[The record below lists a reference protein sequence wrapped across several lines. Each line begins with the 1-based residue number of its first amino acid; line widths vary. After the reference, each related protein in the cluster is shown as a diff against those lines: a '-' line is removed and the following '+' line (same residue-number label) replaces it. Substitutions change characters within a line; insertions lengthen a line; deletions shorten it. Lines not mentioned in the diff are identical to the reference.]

1 MKPPAPEATPEALDQ
16 RLAGLL
22 DAMIE
27 RVRGGQEPDV
37 EEVARQHPDLAD
49 ELRSLWG
56 TARVVEELVGPP
68 ATIVEADESISQT
81 AVRPTASP
89 GRIGDCELLE
99 ELGRGGMGLVYRARQ
114 DGLGRVVALK
124 ILLRGA
130 VAGGPDVARFRAE
143 AGSAAGLDHPHIVP
157 VYAVG
162 DHEGRPYFLMKLVEG
177 ETLAHRLA
185 AGPIPAREA
194 AELLAPIARAVEYAH
209 GRGVL
214 HRDLKPANILID
226 REGRPY
232 VADFGLAKRIDA
244 ESGLTHTGAI
254 VGTPGFM
261 APEQAAGSRGRI
273 GPAGDVYSLG
283 AILYQMLTG
292 RPPFQAASA
301 LDTLLLVREQDPLPP
316 RLLNPRVDRDLEM
329 IALKCLQKPPELRY
343 ASAAALADDLDAY
356 RAGEPISART
366 GRLSAVAG
374 RVLRETHH
382 AAVLENWGLLWMWH
396 SLVVLVLCLATN
408 ALQWRGV
415 DSPGPYLLIWTV
427 GLGAWAAIFWTLR
440 RRAGPVTFVERQIA
454 HLWAGSMIGCTLLF
468 VVEMLLRLPVLTLSP
483 VLALLSGMVF
493 LGKAGILSGALYIPS
508 AALFLTSALMALW
521 PSVGITIFGVVS
533 AACFFVPGLH
543 YHLRRVR
550 ANRLARGSR
559 EKPGEG
565 G

>member
-1 MKPPAPEATPEALDQ
+1 
-16 RLAGLL
+16 
-22 DAMIE
+22 
-27 RVRGGQEPDV
+27 
-37 EEVARQHPDLAD
+37 
-49 ELRSLWG
+49 
-56 TARVVEELVGPP
+56 
-68 ATIVEADESISQT
+68 
-81 AVRPTASP
+81 
-89 GRIGDCELLE
+89 
-99 ELGRGGMGLVYRARQ
+99 MGLVYRARQ

-143 AGSAAGLDHPHIVP
+143 AGSAARLDHPHIVP

-162 DHEGRPYFLMKLVEG
+162 DHGGRPYFLMKLVEG
-177 ETLAHRLA
+177 ETLARRLA

-194 AELLAPIARAVEYAH
+194 AELLAPIARAVDYAH
-209 GRGVL
+209 SRGVL

-226 REGRPY
+226 REGRPH

-261 APEQAAGSRGRI
+261 APEQAAGARGRI
-273 GPAGDVYSLG
+273 GPAGDVYGLG

-343 ASAAALADDLDAY
+343 PSAAALADDLDAY
-356 RAGEPISART
+356 LAGEPISART

-396 SLVVLVLCLATN
+396 SLVVLVLSLATN

-415 DSPGPYLLIWTV
+415 TSHGPYVLIWTV
-427 GLGAWAAIFWTLR
+427 GLGTWALIFWSLR

-454 HLWAGSMIGCTLLF
+454 HLWASSMIGCSLLF
-468 VVEMLLRLPVLTLSP
+468 GVEILLGLPVLALSP
-483 VLALLSGMVF
+483 VLALFSGMVF

-508 AALFLTSALMALW
+508 AALFLTAGLMALW
-521 PSVGITIFGVVS
+521 PAFGLTIFGVVS
-533 AACFFVPGLH
+533 ASSFFVPGLH

-550 ANRLARGSR
+550 AARLARGSR
-559 EKPGEG
+559 EKPDDLG
-565 G
+565 